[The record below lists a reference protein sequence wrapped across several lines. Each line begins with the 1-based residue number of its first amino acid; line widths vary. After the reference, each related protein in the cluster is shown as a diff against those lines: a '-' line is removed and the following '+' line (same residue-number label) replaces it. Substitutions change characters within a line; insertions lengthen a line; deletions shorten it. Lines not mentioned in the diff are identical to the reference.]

1 MPGGIVNCK
10 IDSLLIQKEWTIR
23 QLLNGDLGG
32 IVNCSIGPLS
42 IRKKDGQLGNYSMG
56 TWGALSIVTLDHCQF
71 EEDESIAQ
79 WTIRQLLNGDLGGI
93 VNCYIGPLSIQKGWT
108 ISIAEMW
115 INSGFQ
121 CMEFNHTA
129 FAPQDFA

>member
-1 MPGGIVNCK
+1 M
-10 IDSLLIQKEWTIR
+10 LIQKEWTIR

-71 EEDESIAQ
+71 EKDGKLGNYSM
-79 WTIRQLLNGDLGGI
+79 GDLGGI
-93 VNCYIGPLSIQKGWT
+93 VNCSIGPLSIRKKDGQLGNCSMGTWGGGIVNCNIGPLSIVS
-108 ISIAEMW
+108 ISI
-115 INSGFQ
+115 
-121 CMEFNHTA
+121 H
-129 FAPQDFA
+129 